1 MESIM
6 KILKKGLILVF
17 GFCLLLSESVY
28 ATEVSYVRDV
38 IYGRKDGMALTYDVL
53 KPKNANGAA
62 IVFMMSGGWYSTWG
76 DPETRAEQ
84 FADMLDAG
92 FTMIPVYHGSA
103 PLYKVPDAYSDVDLA
118 VRHIKK
124 NAENYAIDS
133 DRIGLTGGSA
143 GGHLSLMVGLNSDSG
158 KTTSSNPVMQQG
170 NEVATIVAYFP
181 PVDFRSDQA
190 EAQGIINEVEQV
202 ELMQRFPA
210 LDYDEAMIPMM
221 SPITHVDNNDP
232 PVLLIH
238 GDADPLVNVTHSHA
252 MIATLNQFDV
262 PSELIVISGGK
273 HGFSGE
279 NAKIAND
286 ERLAWFKKYLL
297 Q

>member
-1 MESIM
+1 MKKSIR
-6 KILKKGLILVF
+6 KVLILAS
-17 GFCLLLSESVY
+17 GFCMILTEAVN
-28 ATEVSYVRDV
+28 AAEVSYISDV

-53 KPKNANGAA
+53 QPENANGAA
-62 IVFMMSGGWYSTWG
+62 IVFMMSGGWYSSWG
-76 DPETRAEQ
+76 APETRANQ
-84 FADMLDAG
+84 FADMLEAG

-103 PLYKVPDAYSDVDLA
+103 PLYKVPDAYSDVDMA
-118 VRHIKK
+118 VRHIKA
-124 NAENYAIDS
+124 NADTYQIDS
-133 DRIGLTGGSA
+133 HRIGLTGGSA

-158 KTTSSNPVMQQG
+158 KADARNPVMQQD
-170 NEVATIVAYFP
+170 NTVATIVAYFP

-190 EAQGIINEVEQV
+190 EVQGIINEVEQD

-221 SPITHVDNNDP
+221 SPITHVDSNDP

-238 GDADPLVNVTHSHA
+238 GDADPLVHVTHSHA
-252 MIATLNQFDV
+252 MLATLKKFDV

-273 HGFSGE
+273 HGFGGE
-279 NAKIAND
+279 NAKIAN
-286 ERLAWFKKYLL
+286 EARLAWFEKHLN

>member
-1 MESIM
+1 MKKSIR
-6 KILKKGLILVF
+6 KVLILAS
-17 GFCLLLSESVY
+17 GFCMILTEAVN
-28 ATEVSYVRDV
+28 AAEVSYISDV

-53 KPKNANGAA
+53 QPENANGAA
-62 IVFMMSGGWYSTWG
+62 IVFMMSGGWYSSWG
-76 DPETRAEQ
+76 APETRANQ
-84 FADMLDAG
+84 FADMLEAG

-103 PLYKVPDAYSDVDLA
+103 PLYKVPDAYSDVDMA
-118 VRHIKK
+118 VRHIKA
-124 NAENYAIDS
+124 NADTYQIDS
-133 DRIGLTGGSA
+133 NRIGLTGGSA

-158 KTTSSNPVMQQG
+158 KADARNPVMQQD
-170 NEVATIVAYFP
+170 NTVATIVAYFP

-190 EAQGIINEVEQV
+190 EVQGIINEVEQD

-221 SPITHVDNNDP
+221 SPITHVDSNDP

-238 GDADPLVNVTHSHA
+238 GDADPLVHVTHSHA
-252 MIATLNQFDV
+252 MLATLKKFDV

-273 HGFSGE
+273 HGFGGE
-279 NAKIAND
+279 NAKIANSA
-286 ERLAWFKKYLL
+286 RLAWFEKHLN

>member
-1 MESIM
+1 
-6 KILKKGLILVF
+6 
-17 GFCLLLSESVY
+17 
-28 ATEVSYVRDV
+28 
-38 IYGRKDGMALTYDVL
+38 MALTYDVL
-53 KPKNANGAA
+53 QPENANGAA
-62 IVFMMSGGWYSTWG
+62 IVFMMSGGWYSSWG
-76 DPETRAEQ
+76 EPETRASQ
-84 FADMLDAG
+84 FSDMLEAG

-124 NAENYAIDS
+124 NAEAYAIDS

-158 KTTSSNPVMQQG
+158 KADARNPVMQQD
-170 NEVATIVAYFP
+170 NTVATIVAYFP

-190 EAQGIINEVEQV
+190 EAQGIINEVEQE

-221 SPITHVDNNDP
+221 SPITHVDINNP

-238 GDADPLVNVTHSHA
+238 GDADPLVHVTHSHA
-252 MIATLNQFDV
+252 MLAALKKFDV

-273 HGFSGE
+273 HGFGGE
-279 NAKIAND
+279 NAKVANAA
-286 ERLAWFKKYLL
+286 RLSWFEKYLN

>member
-1 MESIM
+1 MKKSIR
-6 KILKKGLILVF
+6 KVLILAS
-17 GFCLLLSESVY
+17 GFCMILTEAVN
-28 ATEVSYVRDV
+28 AAEVSYISDV

-53 KPKNANGAA
+53 QPENANGAA
-62 IVFMMSGGWYSTWG
+62 IVFMMSGGWYSSWG
-76 DPETRAEQ
+76 APETRANQ
-84 FADMLDAG
+84 FADMLEAG

-103 PLYKVPDAYSDVDLA
+103 PLYKVPDAYSDVDMA
-118 VRHIKK
+118 VRHIKA
-124 NAENYAIDS
+124 NADTYQIDS
-133 DRIGLTGGSA
+133 HRIGLTGGSA

-158 KTTSSNPVMQQG
+158 KADARNPVMQQD
-170 NEVATIVAYFP
+170 NTVATIVAYFP

-190 EAQGIINEVEQV
+190 EVQGIINEVEQD

-221 SPITHVDNNDP
+221 SPITHVDSNDP

-238 GDADPLVNVTHSHA
+238 GDADPLVHVTHSHA
-252 MIATLNQFDV
+252 MLATLKKFDV

-273 HGFSGE
+273 HGFGGE
-279 NAKIAND
+279 NAKIANTA
-286 ERLAWFKKYLL
+286 RLAWFEKHLN

>member
-1 MESIM
+1 M

-238 GDADPLVNVTHSHA
+238 GDADPLVHVTHSHA

-262 PSELIVISGGK
+262 PSELIVISGGT

-279 NAKIAND
+279 NAKKAND